1 MLKLFDEIRYH
12 LVDFWDPMTLSAR
25 WGSQPSKEEKI
36 WGRTLRQNMQLQI
49 AAKPLVLCCHLGDTS
64 RELDGLVAAIPPFAK
79 LLCSVLSLQPLES
92 WVRMVHKI
100 RLMATTYAALRKW
113 AADAGLSAE
122 QSMLDR
128 YITPIAGLTT
138 TGRLTFKVKNF
149 RTAKEVCCY
158 TTASLSKIGK
168 AIFGC

>member
-1 MLKLFDEIRYH
+1 MDA
-12 LVDFWDPMTLSAR
+12 VWTM
-25 WGSQPSKEEKI
+25 QP
-36 WGRTLRQNMQLQI
+36 
-49 AAKPLVLCCHLGDTS
+49 
-64 RELDGLVAAIPPFAK
+64 F
-79 LLCSVLSLQPLES
+79 ES

-149 RTAKEVCCY
+149 RTAKEVND
-158 TTASLSKIGK
+158 
-168 AIFGC
+168 